1 MSNTVQEQL
10 TVEAVTQYGIRV
22 NGKNYGISPR
32 LKEAGTT
39 PDKFQKGATY
49 LVEVYTGP
57 KGGKS
62 INSFA
67 LVGPAGLPS
76 AIASQ
81 PLPSPVPSLPPTTL
95 AATPAPT
102 GAVPVTPAAKKAD
115 VDSEKM
121 TKKDWA
127 NKDRTIELQAIMK
140 STLESPM
147 VAQLA
152 VGKRIEEVLET
163 VKTVYEFSLALY
175 DSKK

>member
-1 MSNTVQEQL
+1 MSNTVQEQV

-22 NGKNYGISPR
+22 GGKNYGISPR
-32 LKEAGTT
+32 LKESGVT
-39 PDKFQKGATY
+39 PDKFQKGASYIIETW
-49 LVEVYTGP
+49 TGP

-67 LVGPAGLPS
+67 LVGT
-76 AIASQ
+76 Q
-81 PLPSPVPSLPPTTL
+81 PVAFIPTPSPVPSLPTTTL
-95 AATPAPT
+95 STTVAPGGVAPVQAAKA
-102 GAVPVTPAAKKAD
+102 VTP
-115 VDSEKM
+115 VDTEKM

-152 VGKRIEEVLET
+152 VGKRIEEVLDT
-163 VKTVYEFSLALY
+163 VKAVYEFSLALY

>member
-1 MSNTVQEQL
+1 MSNTAQEQIL
-10 TVEAVTQYGIRV
+10 VEAVTQYGVRS

-32 LKEAGTT
+32 LKESGTEPNT
-39 PDKFQKGATY
+39 FRQGATY

-67 LVGPAGLPS
+67 LVGGPAAVAS
-76 AIASQ
+76 A
-81 PLPSPVPSLPPTTL
+81 PVTSPVPSLPTTTL
-95 AATPAPT
+95 GTTVAPGGVAPVQAAKAATP
-102 GAVPVTPAAKKAD
+102 
-115 VDSEKM
+115 VDTEKM

-163 VKTVYEFSLALY
+163 VRVVYEYSLALY

>member
-10 TVEAVTQYGIRV
+10 TVEAVTQYGVRS

-32 LKEAGTT
+32 LKDSGTEPNT
-39 PDKFQKGATY
+39 FQKGATY
-49 LVEVYTGP
+49 IVEVYTGP

-67 LVGPAGLPS
+67 LITGTVNTRTNT
-76 AIASQ
+76 
-81 PLPSPVPSLPPTTL
+81 SPVPSLPLTTTQETV
-95 AATPAPT
+95 APKGIAPVAPANK
-102 GAVPVTPAAKKAD
+102 AVIDPEKMSKAD
-115 VDSEKM
+115 WSR
-121 TKKDWA
+121 
-127 NKDRTIELQAIMK
+127 KDRTIELQAIMK

-152 VGKRIEEVLET
+152 VGKRIEEVLQT
-163 VKTVYEFSLALY
+163 VKAVYEFSLDLY

>member
-1 MSNTVQEQL
+1 MSNTAQE
-10 TVEAVTQYGIRV
+10 TVLVETVTQFGIRS

-67 LVGPAGLPS
+67 LVGTS
-76 AIASQ
+76 APVASV
-81 PLPSPVPSLPPTTL
+81 PSPVPSLPPTTL
-95 AATPAPT
+95 AATPAP
-102 GAVPVTPAAKKAD
+102 GGVPPVTPAVKKAD